1 MSTDQAVKWVEL
13 ARRASDET
21 KVVVLWDRSTNRV
34 KVAVSDECICHHVD
48 LEVVRPDAL
57 SAVYDQVARA
67 AAALRAH
74 PARGRL
80 RLARAASDTG

>member
-21 KVVVLWDRSTNRV
+21 KVVVLCDRSTNRV

-67 AAALRAH
+67 AALRAH